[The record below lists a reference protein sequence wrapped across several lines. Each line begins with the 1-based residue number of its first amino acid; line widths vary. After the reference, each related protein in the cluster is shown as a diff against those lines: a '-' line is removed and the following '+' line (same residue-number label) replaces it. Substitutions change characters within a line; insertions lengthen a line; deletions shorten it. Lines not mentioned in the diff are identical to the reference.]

1 MDRQGITP
9 REMAALRGTTYAG
22 ATHFRF
28 TPSRTLLAEYGEL
41 LGDDDLLG
49 EATSD
54 VFWDRVVKITVEG
67 TDEVFDL
74 TVPGPASWIGND
86 IINHNSGA
94 IEQDSDIV
102 MFIHRDDAEESSK
115 GTADLIVAKHRNGPT
130 GTIKLTFRP
139 HITQFANY
147 YPGS

>member
-1 MDRQGITP
+1 
-9 REMAALRGTTYAG
+9 
-22 ATHFRF
+22 
-28 TPSRTLLAEYGEL
+28 
-41 LGDDDLLG
+41 
-49 EATSD
+49 
-54 VFWDRVVKITVEG
+54 VVKITEG
-67 TDEVFDL
+67 EPEEVFDL
-74 TVPGPASWIGND
+74 TVPGPASWVANG
-86 IINHNSGA
+86 IISHNSGA

-115 GTADLIVAKHRNGPT
+115 GTADIIVAKHRNGPT